1 MHAWS
6 CDSWQLSFIECSHTT
21 AHALPMQC
29 TVCAKVDLPARVCWW
44 EPGILTLISMRTVY
58 AGACKKGCQGP
69 VLRTLQR
76 FGALGRRS
84 NGPKGTLAEPEAVS
98 KRSKDC
104 RCLPAVSCNRCLHV
118 NNFSYTGLRET
129 VHCMRKAFVVSS
141 MNPNKLPGN
150 LLGNLIG
157 NLLGNMCIDTSAL
170 WHCIGP
176 HWQ

>member
-21 AHALPMQC
+21 AHAWPMQC
-29 TVCAKVDLPARVCWW
+29 TVCAKVDLPARGCWW

-58 AGACKKGCQGP
+58 AGDCKKGCQGP

-98 KRSKDC
+98 KKSKDC
-104 RCLPAVSCNRCLHV
+104 RCLPAVSCNGRCLHV

-129 VHCMRKAFVVSS
+129 VYCMGEALVASS
-141 MNPNKLPGN
+141 MDP
-150 LLGNLIG
+150 GNLIG
-157 NLLGNMCIDTSAL
+157 NLLGNTCIDTSAL
-170 WHCIGP
+170 WRCIGP
-176 HWQ
+176 HWQQGLSG